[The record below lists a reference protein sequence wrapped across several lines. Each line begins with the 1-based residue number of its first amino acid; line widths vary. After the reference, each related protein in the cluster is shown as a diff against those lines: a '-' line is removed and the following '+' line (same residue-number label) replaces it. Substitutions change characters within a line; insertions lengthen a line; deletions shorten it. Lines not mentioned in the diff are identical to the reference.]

1 MIVDGDGEDQFV
13 GRQVRLGD
21 VTLDVVKPI
30 DRCVITTR
38 PQPGGIERDLDVLR
52 TINAKHAG
60 QLGVG
65 TLVVAGG
72 RVAVGDELIT
82 A

>member
-1 MIVDGDGEDQFV
+1 M
-13 GRQVRLGD
+13 
-21 VTLDVVKPI
+21 KPI

-52 TINAKHAG
+52 TVNRDRAG
-60 QLGVG
+60 NLGVG
-65 TLVVAGG
+65 AMVTTTGHI
-72 RVAVGDELIT
+72 AVGDPVNP